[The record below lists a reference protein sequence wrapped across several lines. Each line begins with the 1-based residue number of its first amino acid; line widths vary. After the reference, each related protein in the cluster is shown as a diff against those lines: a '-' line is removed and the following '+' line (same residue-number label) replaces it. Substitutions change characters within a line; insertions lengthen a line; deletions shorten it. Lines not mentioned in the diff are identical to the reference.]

1 MSKDVVHIC
10 DGLGHNKNVIM
21 SFAAAWMD
29 LEIIILSEVSQIE
42 KGKYIRHY
50 LYMES
55 KEVIQKIL
63 TYKTETDIENKLMV
77 TKGKKL
83 GLRAR

>member
-1 MSKDVVHIC
+1 
-10 DGLGHNKNVIM
+10 
-21 SFAAAWMD
+21 MD

-42 KGKYIRHY
+42 KGKYIWHY
-50 LYMES
+50 LYVES

-77 TKGKKL
+77 SKGKKL
-83 GLRAR
+83 GLRGRW